1 MSTDKCYHCGN
12 PISNKIVKKEDLL
25 FCCHGCLTVYEII
38 KQHDLSAFYTHFP
51 EKGVAPKKEK
61 QQFRFLANKS
71 LWEKWVKFREGT
83 TVSVSL
89 FIPNIHCSA
98 CIWILEHLQQI
109 EPAVVSS
116 HVQFSKR
123 MVHIV
128 FDEGKKSMMDIAILL
143 DQMGYTPDFSVGAE
157 QLKTAHSRKRSLW
170 LKIGVAGFAFGNT
183 MFLAL
188 PTYFE
193 KQEPWLDGLRPW
205 FDLLMFLLS
214 IPVVFYAAQEYFI
227 NSFKSISKRIWSL
240 DIPIAIGISV
250 LFLKST
256 HAAFIAHELPY
267 FDSLTGLVFF
277 LLLGKY
283 MQRSVYAATDFEHKY
298 HSFFPIGVTVITCEK
313 KECIRPVA
321 ALQKD
326 DVMLLRPEEIIPTD
340 GIIQQGEAHID
351 YSFVTGESE
360 TVSKKVGAAVYAGGR
375 IKNQVA
381 YIKVQKIMDESFLL
395 QLWKKDGTTAS
406 TETIHAAFANRISK
420 YFTPIVLSI
429 SMLAGIVW
437 LYLDASRAVEVVVAV
452 LIVACPCAIALSGP
466 FIYGNMVRHFGRMGL
481 LLKNNASIEKIAH
494 TTHWVFDKTGT
505 LTNTEKTKIQYT
517 GSSPLS
523 NDEKKVIR
531 SMAYQ
536 SAHPM
541 SKALFRH
548 LEDVPLMQSLAA
560 KHLVGLGISAQH
572 GKDAFR
578 IGAASF
584 TKAKTADDS
593 GSAIHIS
600 INDKYR
606 GSYQIKQQFR
616 SNLENL
622 FKNTAVEHLSIVS
635 GDGTQDK
642 KAIQKFAGKNVI
654 YRFRQNPFDKIKYIE
669 SLQAKGAKVLMMG
682 DGLNDAGAL
691 IRSDAGIAVRNDTY
705 MFTPKCDA
713 ILEGKRVTALGVLHR
728 GMQKSIR
735 LVYISFGF
743 SLAYNTIGI
752 GIAVT
757 GGLSPII
764 AAILMPL
771 SSVSVI
777 AFASLSTSILYKQ
790 LKKKLNY

>member
-1 MSTDKCYHCGN
+1 
-12 PISNKIVKKEDLL
+12 
-25 FCCHGCLTVYEII
+25 
-38 KQHDLSAFYTHFP
+38 
-51 EKGVAPKKEK
+51 
-61 QQFRFLANKS
+61 
-71 LWEKWVKFREGT
+71 
-83 TVSVSL
+83 
-89 FIPNIHCSA
+89 
-98 CIWILEHLQQI
+98 
-109 EPAVVSS
+109 
-116 HVQFSKR
+116 
-123 MVHIV
+123 
-128 FDEGKKSMMDIAILL
+128 
-143 DQMGYTPDFSVGAE
+143 
-157 QLKTAHSRKRSLW
+157 
-170 LKIGVAGFAFGNT
+170 
-183 MFLAL
+183 
-188 PTYFE
+188 
-193 KQEPWLDGLRPW
+193 
-205 FDLLMFLLS
+205 
-214 IPVVFYAAQEYFI
+214 
-227 NSFKSISKRIWSL
+227 
-240 DIPIAIGISV
+240 
-250 LFLKST
+250 
-256 HAAFIAHELPY
+256 
-267 FDSLTGLVFF
+267 
-277 LLLGKY
+277 
-283 MQRSVYAATDFEHKY
+283 
-298 HSFFPIGVTVITCEK
+298 
-313 KECIRPVA
+313 
-321 ALQKD
+321 
-326 DVMLLRPEEIIPTD
+326 
-340 GIIQQGEAHID
+340 
-351 YSFVTGESE
+351 
-360 TVSKKVGAAVYAGGR
+360 
-375 IKNQVA
+375 
-381 YIKVQKIMDESFLL
+381 
-395 QLWKKDGTTAS
+395 
-406 TETIHAAFANRISK
+406 
-420 YFTPIVLSI
+420 
-429 SMLAGIVW
+429 MLAGIVW
-437 LYLDASRAVEVVVAV
+437 LYLDASRAVEVIVAV

-505 LTNTEKTKIQYT
+505 LTNTEKTKIHYT
-517 GSSPLS
+517 GSCSLS
-523 NDEKKVIR
+523 NEEKKVIR

-541 SKALFRH
+541 SKALFHH

-572 GKDAFR
+572 GKDVFK

-584 TKAKTADDS
+584 TKANTDNDS

-606 GSYQIKQQFR
+606 GSYHIKQQFR

-642 KAIQKFAGKNVI
+642 KTIQKFGGKNVI

-691 IRSDAGIAVRNDTY
+691 IKSDAGIAVRNDTY

-713 ILEGKRVTALGVLHR
+713 ILEGKRVTALGALHR

-777 AFASLSTSILYKQ
+777 AFASLSTSILHKQ

>member
-1 MSTDKCYHCGN
+1 
-12 PISNKIVKKEDLL
+12 
-25 FCCHGCLTVYEII
+25 
-38 KQHDLSAFYTHFP
+38 
-51 EKGVAPKKEK
+51 
-61 QQFRFLANKS
+61 
-71 LWEKWVKFREGT
+71 
-83 TVSVSL
+83 
-89 FIPNIHCSA
+89 
-98 CIWILEHLQQI
+98 
-109 EPAVVSS
+109 
-116 HVQFSKR
+116 
-123 MVHIV
+123 
-128 FDEGKKSMMDIAILL
+128 
-143 DQMGYTPDFSVGAE
+143 
-157 QLKTAHSRKRSLW
+157 

-256 HAAFIAHELPY
+256 HAVFVAHELPY

-298 HSFFPIGVTVITCEK
+298 HSFFPIGVTVLTSGK
-313 KECIRPVA
+313 KECIRPVT
-321 ALQKD
+321 ALQKG

-340 GIIQQGEAHID
+340 GIVQQGEAHID

-360 TVSKKVGAAVYAGGR
+360 TVLKKRGAAVYAGGR
-375 IKNQVA
+375 VKNQVA
-381 YIKVQKIMDESFLL
+381 YIKVEKVMDESFLL
-395 QLWKKDGTTAS
+395 QLWKKDTTS
-406 TETIHAAFANRISK
+406 TSSETIHAAFANRISK

-429 SMLAGIVW
+429 SILAGIVW
-437 LYLDASRAVEVVVAV
+437 LYLDASRAVEIFVAV

-505 LTNTEKTKIQYT
+505 LTNTEKTKIKYT
-517 GSSPLS
+517 GNTPLS
-523 NDEKKVIR
+523 NGDKQIIR
-531 SMAYQ
+531 AMVYQ

-541 SKALFRH
+541 SKALFQH
-548 LEDVPLMQSLAA
+548 LEGVPLIKSLAA
-560 KHLVGLGISAQH
+560 KHYVGLGIRAQH
-572 GKDAFR
+572 GNDVFK

-584 TKAKTADDS
+584 TNANTTIDI

-600 INDKYR
+600 KNDNYI
-606 GSYQIKQQFR
+606 GSYHIKQQFR
-616 SNLENL
+616 ANLKNL
-622 FKNTAVEHLSIVS
+622 FKEAAAKQLSVVS
-635 GDGTQDK
+635 GDGAQDK
-642 KAIQKFAGKNVI
+642 KAIQKFAGNNVI

-691 IRSDAGIAVRNDTY
+691 IKSNAGIAVRNDTY

-713 ILEGKRVTALGVLHR
+713 ILEGKRVTALAVFYD
-728 GMQKSIR
+728 GMHKSIR

-743 SLAYNTIGI
+743 SLAYNTLGI
-752 GIAVT
+752 GIAVV

-777 AFASLSTSILYKQ
+777 AFASLSTSHLYKQ
-790 LKKKLNY
+790 LKKKLNN

>member
-1 MSTDKCYHCGN
+1 MSTEKCYHCGN
-12 PISNKIVKKEDLL
+12 PISTKIVKKDGLL
-25 FCCHGCLTVYEII
+25 FCCHGCLTVYGII
-38 KQHDLSAFYTHFP
+38 AQHDLSAFYTHFP
-51 EKGVAPKKEK
+51 EKGVAPKKKK

-109 EPAVVSS
+109 EPAVISS

-123 MVHIV
+123 VVHIV
-128 FDEGKKSMMDIAILL
+128 FDEDKTSMMDIAILL
-143 DQMGYTPDFSVGAE
+143 DQMGYTPDFSVGAN
-157 QLKTAHSRKRSLW
+157 QLKTAHNRKRSLW
-170 LKIGVAGFAFGNT
+170 LKIGIAGFAFGNT

-205 FDLLMFLLS
+205 FDILMFLLS

-227 NSFKSISKRIWSL
+227 NSFKSISKKIWSL

-256 HAAFIAHELPY
+256 HAVFVAHELPY

-283 MQRSVYAATDFEHKY
+283 MQRGVYAATDFEHKY
-298 HSFFPIGVTVITCEK
+298 HSFFPIGVTVLTSEK

-321 ALQKD
+321 VLQKGD
-326 DVMLLRPEEIIPTD
+326 IMLLRPEEIIPTD

-360 TVSKKVGAAVYAGGR
+360 IVLKKRGDTVYAGGR
-375 IKNQVA
+375 IKNQIA
-381 YIKVQKIMDESFLL
+381 YITVEKVMDESFLL
-395 QLWKKDGTTAS
+395 QLWKKDRTIS
-406 TETIHAAFANRISK
+406 SSETIHAAFANRISK

-429 SMLAGIVW
+429 SILAGIVW
-437 LYLDASRAVEVVVAV
+437 LFLDASRAVEIFVAV

-481 LLKNNASIEKIAH
+481 LLKNNASIEKIAD

-505 LTNTEKTKIQYT
+505 LTNTEKTKIKYI
-517 GSSPLS
+517 GNSPLS
-523 NDEKKVIR
+523 RGEKQIIR
-531 SMAYQ
+531 TMAYQ
-536 SAHPM
+536 SAHPL
-541 SKALFRH
+541 SKALVQH
-548 LEDVPLMQSLAA
+548 LEDIPLIKSLAA
-560 KHLVGLGISAQH
+560 KHYVGLGISTRY
-572 GKDAFR
+572 KNDVFK

-584 TKAKTADDS
+584 TNANTNDDS

-600 INDKYR
+600 KNDNYI
-606 GSYQIKQQFR
+606 GSYHIKQQFR
-616 SNLENL
+616 ANLKNL
-622 FKNTAVEHLSIVS
+622 FKEAAAKQLSVVS

-642 KAIQKFAGKNVI
+642 KTIQKFAGNNVI
-654 YRFRQNPFDKIKYIE
+654 YRFHQNPFDKIKYIE
-669 SLQAKGAKVLMMG
+669 RLQAKGAKVLMMG

-691 IRSDAGIAVRNDTY
+691 IKSDAGIAVRNDTY

-713 ILEGKRVTALGVLHR
+713 ILEGKRVTALAVFYKAMH
-728 GMQKSIR
+728 KSIR

-743 SLAYNTIGI
+743 SLAYNTLGI
-752 GIAVT
+752 GIAVV
-757 GGLSPII
+757 GGLSPIV

-777 AFASLSTSILYKQ
+777 AFASLSTSLLYKQ
-790 LKKKLNY
+790 LKKKLNN

>member
-1 MSTDKCYHCGN
+1 MLTDKCYHCGN
-12 PISNKIVKKEDLL
+12 PISNKIIKKKDLL
-25 FCCHGCLTVYEII
+25 FCCRGCLTVYEII
-38 KQHDLSAFYTHFP
+38 KQHDLTAFYTHFP
-51 EKGVAPKKEK
+51 EKGVAPKKKK

-123 MVHIV
+123 MAHIV

-256 HAAFIAHELPY
+256 HAVFIAHELPY

-298 HSFFPIGVTVITCEK
+298 HSFFPIGVTVITSEK

-505 LTNTEKTKIQYT
+505 LTNTEKTKIHYT
-517 GSSPLS
+517 GSCSLS
-523 NDEKKVIR
+523 NEEKKVIR

-541 SKALFRH
+541 SKALFHH

-572 GKDAFR
+572 GKDVFK

-584 TKAKTADDS
+584 TKANTDNDS

-606 GSYQIKQQFR
+606 GSYHIKQQFR

-642 KAIQKFAGKNVI
+642 KTIQKFGGKNVI

-691 IRSDAGIAVRNDTY
+691 IKSDAGIAVRNDTY

-713 ILEGKRVTALGVLHR
+713 ILEGKRVTALGALHR

-777 AFASLSTSILYKQ
+777 AFASLSTSILHKQ